1 MASTSANAAK
11 VRFMNT
17 TILHI
22 AGMSCQN
29 CVKHVTEA
37 LRDVQGVDSV
47 EVSLA
52 GASATLQ
59 SAGPLSGDAL
69 RAAVE
74 EAGYSITA

>member
-1 MASTSANAAK
+1 
-11 VRFMNT
+11 MNT
-17 TILHI
+17 TVLHI

-59 SAGPLSGDAL
+59 SAGHDA
-69 RAAVE
+69 RAAL
-74 EAGYSITA
+74 

>member
-1 MASTSANAAK
+1 M
-11 VRFMNT
+11 T
-17 TILHI
+17 TTVLHI

-59 SAGPLSGDAL
+59 SAGRLSGDAL